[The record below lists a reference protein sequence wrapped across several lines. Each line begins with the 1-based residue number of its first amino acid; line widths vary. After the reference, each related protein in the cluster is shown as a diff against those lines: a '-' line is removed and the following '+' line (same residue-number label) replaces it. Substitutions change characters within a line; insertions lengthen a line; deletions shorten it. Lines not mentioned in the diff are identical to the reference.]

1 MTPIEPGRFCSQD
14 GRGWTDLYTNLVLFK
29 DVDLSR
35 HLGGIVAPDK
45 YRLPRTLAPG
55 FIHEATH
62 HWCFHSTVGAA
73 LAALQLGAQRRAT
86 ATLSG
91 LRHFP
96 PETLRE
102 AMVRVDAAEECL
114 RPLAEGL
121 ALFAEFDVTPG
132 ASVSKVSLPMWW
144 THHLFSNFHRE
155 HVQTGIL
162 ETLSSIRSTP
172 DMERRRRGIL
182 AHDCTGNLGGYL
194 PGYLAVKQIWLMAV
208 DSERRFWNRDLFLMF
223 LKSFFFADM
232 KLATILLDPRP
243 HADSASRVV
252 RHIEKRLASLWKLD
266 LPGEVDKYLEALH
279 LGGSRTQGPHL
290 LIDSAP
296 SLAKRANELLA
307 MTIGETVAFPSGAH
321 SAWETLCLRDGLTF
335 ARRDLMRLGSLE
347 AIATTR
353 EDALL
358 LEEGGE
364 GLMTLERR
372 PGVDFPEPT
381 TVEVDVEAAPAFDNL
396 IVFVWR
402 QEKLVG
408 RGFITVPGGEGDAGE
423 TRNNAQAQLYI
434 GSRRDQ
440 DEYYAKS
447 RERLDTLVPP
457 DGRQLARNDIR
468 AEFNDFLSEAALGQ
482 TRIPLRAGVWKRM
495 ASDGIAALIND
506 RERLEQLSRIGL
518 ASSIT
523 ASRKITLEHL
533 ATMGITEEDVRS
545 VMAAGTAANVPL
557 VLLQDEILVTVT

>member
-1 MTPIEPGRFCSQD
+1 MTPIEPGRFCSQN

-35 HLGGIVAPDK
+35 HFGGIAAPEK
-45 YRLPRTLAPG
+45 YRLPRELAPG

-86 ATLSG
+86 ASIAG
-91 LRHFP
+91 LRDFP
-96 PETLRE
+96 PETLQE
-102 AMVRVDAAEECL
+102 ALARVDAAEECL

-144 THHLFSNFHRE
+144 THHFFSSLHRE

-172 DMERRRRGIL
+172 AMERRRRGIL
-182 AHDCTGNLGGYL
+182 AHDCTGELGGYL

-208 DSERRFWNRDLFLMF
+208 NSEGRFWNRDLFLMF

-232 KLATILLDPRP
+232 KLATLLLDPVP
-243 HADSASRVV
+243 HEDSAARVV
-252 RHIEKRLASLWKLD
+252 QHIEKRLASLWKLN
-266 LPGEVDKYLEALH
+266 LRSAVDKYLEALH
-279 LGGSRTQGPHL
+279 LGGTRKQGPHL
-290 LIDSAP
+290 FIDAAP
-296 SLAKRANELLA
+296 SLAKRANELLHLA
-307 MTIGETVAFPSGAH
+307 IAETIAFPSGAH
-321 SAWETLCLRDGLTF
+321 SEWETLCLRDGLTF
-335 ARRDLMRLGSLE
+335 ARRDLMRLGSLQ
-347 AIATTR
+347 AIATTH
-353 EDALL
+353 EETLL

-372 PGVDFPEPT
+372 SGVDFPEPT

-396 IVFVWR
+396 LVFVWHE
-402 QEKLVG
+402 EKLVG
-408 RGFITVPGGEGDAGE
+408 QGFINVPGGEGDGGE
-423 TRNNAQAQLYI
+423 TRNNIQTDLYI

-440 DEYYAKS
+440 DEYYVKS

-457 DGRQLARNDIR
+457 AGRELTRKEIR
-468 AEFNDFLSEAALGQ
+468 AEFYDFLSEVALGQ
-482 TRIPLRAGVWKRM
+482 TPVALRAQVWKSM
-495 ASDGIAALIND
+495 ASDGIAALVND
-506 RERLEQLSRIGL
+506 REKLEQLSRIGL

-523 ASRKITLEHL
+523 PSLELTLEHL
-533 ATMGITEEDVRS
+533 ATMGITEESVRS
-545 VMAAGTAANVPL
+545 VMAAGTAANVPF
-557 VLLQDEILVTVT
+557 VLLQDEILVTIT